1 MASNTKPGIPAPASG
16 QYVQVGP
23 RGGNAS
29 SSEIT
34 AVQGKP
40 MPPTS
45 RPGQQWQM
53 VDPTKHKA

>member
-1 MASNTKPGIPAPASG
+1 MASNIKPGTPAPASG

-23 RGGNAS
+23 RGGSAGTT
-29 SSEIT
+29 EIT
-34 AVQGKP
+34 AIQGKP

-53 VDPTKHKA
+53 ADPTKHKG

>member
-1 MASNTKPGIPAPASG
+1 MASNIKPGTPAPASG

-29 SSEIT
+29 SNEIT

-40 MPPTS
+40 LPPTD
-45 RPGQQWQM
+45 RPGQQWKI
-53 VDPTKHKA
+53 VDVTKHKG